1 MSYVLD
7 ALRRAEAERARGAVP
22 GLNAQP
28 LAAPAAAPPPRGPLP
43 WPLLSGVGIVLLV
56 LGGGI
61 AWWMARPPAGT
72 APVAQVP
79 VAQAPV
85 AQVPTA
91 PVPAPAASAAPIAPA
106 PVAALPAAPPPVVAA
121 PAVPAPAA
129 RALPAAPPVKP
140 APVAKAPAPAAA
152 ALQPKSASAAPPP
165 APDRAPAPAPVLAA
179 PAPAPTPPA
188 TPERIPPLAEL
199 PEALRRDLPALRFG
213 GAMDSPQAAARMLIV
228 NGQVFREGD
237 ALAPGLTLQTIRLR
251 SAVFE
256 FRGQRFEA
264 AY

>member
-28 LAAPAAAPPPRGPLP
+28 LAAPAAAPPPRGPVP
-43 WPLLSGVGIVLLV
+43 WPLLSGVGIVV
-56 LGGGI
+56 LALGTGV
-61 AWWMARPPAGT
+61 AWWTARPTGGSG
-72 APVAQVP
+72 P
-79 VAQAPV
+79 VAQAPTLAPAAPAPV
-85 AQVPTA
+85 APAPIAAAVPTA
-91 PVPAPAASAAPIAPA
+91 PAPAAS
-106 PVAALPAAPPPVVAA
+106 VPPPVVAA
-121 PAVPAPAA
+121 PAAPAPAA
-129 RALPAAPPVKP
+129 PAALPAAPPVKP
-140 APVAKAPAPAAA
+140 APAPVVQAQAPAAQPRA
-152 ALQPKSASAAPPP
+152 PATASATASLQAKSASAAPRR
-165 APDRAPAPAPVLAA
+165 APEPTQAPAPPQAVS
-179 PAPAPTPPA
+179 
-188 TPERIPPLAEL
+188 ERIPPLAEL
-199 PEALRRDLPALRFG
+199 PDALRRDLPALRFG
-213 GAMDSPQAAARMLIV
+213 GAMDSPQPAARMLII